1 MPRKILKMRKTKNI
15 QYNNEILCVSYDEV
29 TLEKACTIDYHSY
42 RNNSFSTFG
51 EIENLFNALN
61 ISITQ
66 NGQLIDFESIN
77 NLDFVLC
84 MRIHEEL
91 KDELYLSKNEFTQFT
106 KECLDFLTDGSG
118 KMKMPYELLLAIKII
133 NKEIVLNIN
142 ELNNLNIKVYEKIE
156 TAKSI
161 IKKQVNSAENS
172 N

>member
-1 MPRKILKMRKTKNI
+1 MRKTKNL
-15 QYNNEILCVSYDEV
+15 QYNNQILCVSYDEV
-29 TLEKACTIDYHSY
+29 TLEKACIIDYHAY
-42 RNNSFSTFG
+42 KNNSFSTFG
-51 EIENLFNALN
+51 EIENLFNTLN

-66 NGQLIDFESIN
+66 NGQLIDFKTIN

-84 MRIHEEL
+84 MKIHAEL

-172 N
+172 NE